1 MNDST
6 NTPPQE
12 TTVQATPENPPKRPT
27 LKPSGSESARPIPS
41 RTKPVANQAEGEP
54 SIEQQLA
61 AVAQEGAA
69 VGAAVEAGVGA
80 EMAAAV
86 AAAVGAD
93 DEGSA
98 DPSSKAQTSAAPPV
112 ELPPDDDLDAELEA
126 EIEAALA
133 SDDAQLLDL
142 AAQTTTSLDD
152 DGQATTG
159 PAASEEDLED
169 GARLQGTI
177 QAIDPENVF
186 VDIGMRATGIV
197 PRRQWDKSEP
207 EVGQTIDV
215 AFERYEPDEGLI
227 QLNLPQGRRR
237 VGGDWNAVSV
247 GMKCDCVVTKANTGG
262 LEVTVGSLRGF
273 LPAGQVDRAYVEDL
287 EPFIGQKLSVQVM
300 EIDSRK
306 RNLIVSRRALL
317 EEEYKDAAA
326 ELWQQLSVGDIRS
339 GTVKTLK
346 DYGAFVDLGG
356 LDGFLHIGEIS
367 WSRLNH
373 PDQVLTQG
381 QTVEVKILNIDT
393 ERSRISL
400 GMKQLGGN
408 PWLKAIDSYAVGRQ
422 VSGTITRVMDFGA
435 FVELEPGVEGLV
447 HISEL
452 AHTRVRRVGDVVG
465 EGQEVDVKV
474 LEIDSERQRISLS
487 LKALTNR
494 KPEDGPGSDSET
506 DMPPVERIERSAL
519 KGGTGDLGNLF
530 GNPDDY

>member
-12 TTVQATPENPPKRPT
+12 ATVQVTPENQPKRPT

-61 AVAQEGAA
+61 AVAENVAAEAAA
-69 VGAAVEAGVGA
+69 VGAAVGV
-80 EMAAAV
+80 
-86 AAAVGAD
+86 D

-98 DPSSKAQTSAAPPV
+98 DPSPKAQTSAAPPV
-112 ELPPDDDLDAELEA
+112 ELPPDDDLDAEIEA

-133 SDDAQLLDL
+133 SDDAQMLDL
-142 AAQTTTSLDD
+142 AAQATTSLDD
-152 DGQATTG
+152 DGQETTTG
-159 PAASEEDLED
+159 RVESEEDLED

-177 QAIDPENVF
+177 QAIDSENVF
-186 VDIGMRATGIV
+186 IDIGMRATGIV

-207 EVGQTIDV
+207 EVGQAIEV

-227 QLNLPQGRRR
+227 QLNLPRGRRR
-237 VGGDWNAVSV
+237 VGGDWNAVTV

-273 LPAGQVDRAYVEDL
+273 LPAGQVDRAYIEDL

-300 EIDSRK
+300 EVDARK

-326 ELWQQLSVGDIRS
+326 ELWTQLSVGDIRS

-346 DYGAFVDLGG
+346 EYGAFVDLGG

-393 ERSRISL
+393 ERNRISL

-408 PWLKAIDSYAVGRQ
+408 PWLKAINSYAIGRQ

-452 AHTRVRRVGDVVG
+452 AHTRVRRVGDVVA

-474 LEIDSERQRISLS
+474 LEIDAERQRISLS
-487 LKALTNR
+487 LKALANH
-494 KPEDGPGSDSET
+494 KPKDGPGDDSET
-506 DMPPVERIERSAL
+506 DMPPVERIERSTL
-519 KGGTGDLGNLF
+519 KGGTGDLGSLF